1 MDLSLL
7 VLSYETE
14 QGKNKIK
21 TINRD
26 TEVLF
31 SLPDVVRV
39 LIAENRLH
47 STPENNVGFDGFYRA
62 QMEAL
67 ESDEQQIIY
76 SQSTLNDPGHELY
89 VTQPGLLRILSRD
102 KSPAC
107 KRFQRWV
114 FHDVIP
120 SIIKHGVYPPPV
132 EQESDI
138 KRLTKLFLSEI
149 EAREKLEQETKLK
162 FLRTDEK
169 LLELSS
175 EIEMLKHSSS
185 DEELDY
191 VDINIFGSHL
201 PYSDRYSLFCE
212 CMNYCIKEKIG
223 MRKIISA
230 GTEINKLVPRAVVE
244 LHIAK

>member
-1 MDLSLL
+1 M
-7 VLSYETE
+7 
-14 QGKNKIK
+14 
-21 TINRD
+21 
-26 TEVLF
+26 
-31 SLPDVVRV
+31 
-39 LIAENRLH
+39 H
-47 STPENNVGFDGFYRA
+47 STTENNVGFDGFYRA

>member
-1 MDLSLL
+1 MDLSLV

-26 TEVLF
+26 SEVLF
-31 SLPDVVRV
+31 SLPDIVRV

-47 STPENNVGFDGFYRA
+47 STAEVNVGFDGFYRA
-62 QMEAL
+62 QIEAL
-67 ESDEQQIIY
+67 EPDEQQIIHGK
-76 SQSTLNDPGHELY
+76 QTLNDPGHELY

-114 FHDVIP
+114 FHEVIP
-120 SIIKHGVYPPPV
+120 SIIKHGVYPPPI

-149 EAREKLEQETKLK
+149 EAREKLEEETKLK
-162 FLRTDEK
+162 FLKTDEK
-169 LLELSS
+169 LLKLSAD
-175 EIEMLKHSSS
+175 IEMLKVSSS

-191 VDINIFGSHL
+191 VDINIFCAHL
-201 PYSDRYSLFCE
+201 SDKDRYMLFCG
-212 CMNYCIKEKIG
+212 CMNYCIKERIN

-230 GTEINKLVPRAVVE
+230 ETEINKLIPRKVVE
-244 LHIAK
+244 LHINK